1 MNSLR
6 KQGIQRYDAK
16 NTTSEWVRVQEGM
29 GMNWQND
36 DCESRDA
43 TFNAVRDMFKPYG
56 FAALRL
62 RARLARAGRTGSL
75 NQNPTHL
82 PSEDGRGDSDSTPA
96 C

>member
-1 MNSLR
+1 
-6 KQGIQRYDAK
+6 
-16 NTTSEWVRVQEGM
+16 M

-36 DCESRDA
+36 VSETRDA
-43 TFNAVRDMFKPYG
+43 TFNAVRKMSKPYG
-56 FAALRL
+56 FAALRQ

-82 PSEDGRGDSDSTPA
+82 PPEDGRGDSDSTPA

>member
-36 DCESRDA
+36 DCETRDA
-43 TFNAVRDMFKPYG
+43 TFNAVRDLSKPYG

-62 RARLARAGRTGSL
+62 RARLARSGLPGSL